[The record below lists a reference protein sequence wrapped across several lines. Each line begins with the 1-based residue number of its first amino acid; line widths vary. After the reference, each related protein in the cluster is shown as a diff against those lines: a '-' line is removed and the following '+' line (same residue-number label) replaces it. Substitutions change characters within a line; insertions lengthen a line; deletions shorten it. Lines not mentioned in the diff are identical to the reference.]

1 MSENTQQTP
10 PQDQAQE
17 EVCPWE
23 SGALGRDPRFVR
35 VVQDDGSV
43 DRALGLVKVGT
54 RVKKRFAKRL
64 RQAARQAGLSLPAYV
79 RQALEEK
86 MRRSN

>member
-1 MSENTQQTP
+1 MSEKTQQAIP
-10 PQDQAQE
+10 QE
-17 EVCPWE
+17 EDDECPWE

-54 RVKKRFAKRL
+54 RVKQRFARRL